1 MANVDKENMISVL
14 DNFWKQCEDA
24 QRLGKNIVV
33 GLPIN
38 GIVLCGMGGS
48 AFAGAI
54 LHSYLDFSV
63 PFEVCR
69 SYFLPKWVDH
79 NTLVIVASYSG
90 NTEEPL
96 AAFKEARAKK
106 AKIVGIAKGGKLEE
120 MCIQAKAPFIK
131 VPSGLQPRDAMGY
144 LTLPLINV
152 LQNSRIIKDKT
163 GEIED
168 AINAIKS
175 VGNEDIILLHCNS
188 LYPTPVEIINLR
200 AIETM
205 RTAFKVPIGFS
216 DHTLG
221 IHIPIAAVAM
231 GACVIEKHFTLDRTL
246 PGPDHSFAIEPDELK
261 EMVKCIRDIEKARGN
276 GIKEKSELE
285 SEEMYIKA
293 RRSIHAKVDIPKGT
307 KITKNMLIVKRP
319 GYGIKPKFIDMVVG
333 REAKKDIKEDEWIT
347 WNAI

>member
-168 AINAIKS
+168 AIGALKKSHHENAKDIAAKLKGKIPVIYSSQKLECIARIWKCKINENAKTTAFFNVFSELNHNEIESYINPAKNLFVIIIEDKNDFDRIKKRMAIMKKLVQDSGIPVLYIKLSGDSLLARILSS
-175 VGNEDIILLHCNS
+175 VLLGSYVGYYLALENGAD
-188 LYPTPVEIINLR
+188 PTEVEILENFKKQLGTPIN
-200 AIETM
+200 
-205 RTAFKVPIGFS
+205 
-216 DHTLG
+216 
-221 IHIPIAAVAM
+221 
-231 GACVIEKHFTLDRTL
+231 
-246 PGPDHSFAIEPDELK
+246 
-261 EMVKCIRDIEKARGN
+261 
-276 GIKEKSELE
+276 
-285 SEEMYIKA
+285 
-293 RRSIHAKVDIPKGT
+293 
-307 KITKNMLIVKRP
+307 
-319 GYGIKPKFIDMVVG
+319 
-333 REAKKDIKEDEWIT
+333 
-347 WNAI
+347 